1 MAPSTD
7 LIRKMTAEAVGT
19 FLLVF
24 AGTGAILAGGSYVLG
39 FGFAMIA
46 VAYAFGNISGAH
58 VNPAVTLGLASVG
71 RFPMLLVPYYW
82 FSQVLG
88 ALVAS
93 LLLRMIHG
101 NIENLGANQVAPG
114 YSLLD
119 GFLMELIGTAVFLV
133 VIVSVATDKRVHPA
147 VPGLAIGSTLLV
159 IQLFGGG
166 VSGGSVNPAR
176 SLAPSLISGS
186 FTDLWIYLT
195 APFIGAVIG
204 AIGFEFMRGSEEGST
219 SIMATNIRR
228 MMGSVQNTSGGRSR
242 PPRQQPTAEDAYGV
256 DDYAG
261 EGEVQTPPRRQQ
273 RPPSQQQRSSQ
284 QRAPQADAYE
294 YDEFAAPPQQPA
306 RQRPPASY
314 DPDAPVQQQR
324 PPSQQQRPSQQR
336 RRPPQQ

>member
-1 MAPSTD
+1 MAPSID
-7 LIRKMTAEAVGT
+7 LIRKMTAEAIGT

-24 AGTGAILAGGSYVLG
+24 AGTGAVLAGGSYVLG
-39 FGFAMIA
+39 FGFALIA
-46 VAYAFGNISGAH
+46 IVYAFGNISGAH
-58 VNPAVTLGLASVG
+58 VNPAVTLGLAAVG
-71 RFPMLLVPYYW
+71 RFPAMLVPYYW

-93 LLLRMIHG
+93 VLLRLIHG

-119 GFLMELIGTAVFLV
+119 GFLMELIATAVFLV

-159 IQLFGGG
+159 IQLFAGG

-186 FTDLWIYLT
+186 FNDLWIYLT

-204 AIGFEFMRGSEEGST
+204 AIAFEFMVGDEAGSASH
-219 SIMATNIRR
+219 MATNIRR
-228 MMGSVQNTSGGRSR
+228 VFGEGGGGRSR
-242 PPRQQPTAEDAYGV
+242 SKAPRRQPAPTDSLDVDEYGEDLGVQPAPQRQPRPSSQQ
-256 DDYAG
+256 
-261 EGEVQTPPRRQQ
+261 QRQQ
-273 RPPSQQQRSSQ
+273 RPPQV
-284 QRAPQADAYE
+284 DAYE
-294 YDEFAAPPQQPA
+294 YDEYDAPPPPQA

-314 DPDAPVQQQR
+314 DPDAPVQQPRPSSSQQR
-324 PPSQQQRPSQQR
+324 PPSSQQR